1 MFSEKSSA
9 RSTAKQRAKVEKAIS
24 NASKKSRKQAK
35 QNPQS
40 RLKLK
45 KDPGIPNL
53 FPFKDKVL
61 KEIEQGR
68 QSLEQ
73 EKQRKRDLLRQ
84 RQDGVSMEIEESGI
98 ARLAQLA
105 EERDMEFEQDDEMII
120 DHDFDVELSTKKDT
134 SRKAYNKE
142 FKKVVE
148 QADVVLYILDARDPE
163 GTRSKEIE
171 SMIRESPN
179 GEKQLL
185 LILNKIG
192 IHPSKTRPYMFRF
205 NPSQYSKWLA
215 YPSSS
220 IIPGSPLPFQH
231 KSPIHTSGSPS
242 KETVASP
249 SQCIKISLSAS

>member
-1 MFSEKSSA
+1 MFILTDFSEKSSA

-40 RLKLK
+40 RSKLK
-45 KDPGIPNL
+45 KDPGVPNL

-61 KEIEQGR
+61 REIEQGR
-68 QSLEQ
+68 QNLEQ

-84 RQDGVSMEIEESGI
+84 RQDGVSMEVEEESGI

-105 EERDMEFEQDDEMII
+105 EERDMEFEQDDGMII
-120 DHDFDVELSTKKDT
+120 DDDFDVEMSTKKDT

-192 IHPSKTRPYMFRF
+192 
-205 NPSQYSKWLA
+205 N
-215 YPSSS
+215 
-220 IIPGSPLPFQH
+220 
-231 KSPIHTSGSPS
+231 
-242 KETVASP
+242 
-249 SQCIKISLSAS
+249 SL

>member
-1 MFSEKSSA
+1 MFLEKSSA
-9 RSTAKQRAKVEKAIS
+9 RSTAKQRIKVEKAIS

-45 KDPGIPNL
+45 KDPGVPNL

-61 KEIEQGR
+61 REIEQGR
-68 QSLEQ
+68 QSREQ
-73 EKQRKRDLLRQ
+73 EKQQKRDLLRQ
-84 RQDGVSMEIEESGI
+84 QQDGISMEVEGESGI

-105 EERDMEFEQDDEMII
+105 EERDMEFEQDDSMII
-120 DHDFDVELSTKKDT
+120 DDDFDVEMSTKKDT

-171 SMIRESPN
+171 SMIRESPG

-192 IHPSKTRPYMFRF
+192 I
-205 NPSQYSKWLA
+205 L
-215 YPSSS
+215 
-220 IIPGSPLPFQH
+220 
-231 KSPIHTSGSPS
+231 
-242 KETVASP
+242 
-249 SQCIKISLSAS
+249 SLNLS